1 MNTTPTKD
9 ERQIAAWLLVCCL
22 ILFSLVVLGGV
33 TRLTGSGLSI
43 TDWRPVT
50 GVLPPFTEQAWQ
62 GEFDLYRASPEYQ
75 KVNRGMSMS
84 EFKVIYGYEY
94 AHRLLARLLGL
105 AFAIP
110 LAWFWMRG
118 RIPPRLRW
126 PLVGMLG
133 LGMLQGYMGWYMV
146 KSGLVDIPRVSPYR
160 LGAHL
165 GLALLI
171 YAAMFWTALGLL
183 RPRAGAALERVR
195 GLQPM
200 LLLLVITIM
209 SGALVAGLRAGM
221 MYNTFP
227 LMGGQWV
234 PDGLMAMTPAWRNW
248 LENPIAVQFGHRLLG
263 LGTLAL
269 ALFLWARS
277 LRLPLTRVQRLAFHG
292 LAAAAV
298 MQATLGITTL
308 LMYVP
313 VSLGAAH
320 QGGAVVLLSMA
331 LFALHEAGR
340 EPRRIEVAAPAGA
353 STAGTA

>member
-1 MNTTPTKD
+1 MPFTPTRE

-22 ILFSLVVLGGV
+22 ILFSLIVLGGV

-43 TDWRPVT
+43 TDWKPVT

-62 GEFDLYRASPEYQ
+62 SEFDLYRASPEYQ
-75 KVNRGMSMS
+75 KVNRGMSMA

-110 LAWFWMRG
+110 LAWFWIRG
-118 RIPPRLRW
+118 QIPPRLRW
-126 PLVGMLG
+126 PLLGILG

-146 KSGLVDIPRVSPYR
+146 KSGLVDIPRVSHYR

-171 YAAMFWTALGLL
+171 YGAMLWTALGLL
-183 RPRAGAALERVR
+183 RPRTGPTPGHLRR
-195 GLQPM
+195 GLQP
-200 LLLLVITIM
+200 LLLVLVVTIM

-234 PDGLMAMTPAWRNW
+234 PDGLLAMTPAWRNW
-248 LENPIAVQFGHRLLG
+248 VENPIAVQFAHRLLG

-269 ALFLWARS
+269 VLFLWARS
-277 LRLPLTRVQRLAFHG
+277 LRMPATRVQRVAIHA
-292 LAAAAV
+292 LAAAAIA
-298 MQATLGITTL
+298 QATLGITTL
-308 LMYVP
+308 LMVVP

-331 LFALHEAGR
+331 LLALHETGR
-340 EPRRIEVAAPAGA
+340 SSSRPAVAAPAAA
-353 STAGTA
+353 STA